1 MSEQDR
7 MQLPAPGWSPLT
19 EGYWRSAGEGRFVVQ
34 KCSDCGVHRWPPAWV
49 CYSCHSMRW
58 DWDELP
64 GIGVV
69 FSYTWADERPLSD
82 RIPLYNIAI
91 VELDGTKGEPVRIM
105 TRVVGADREAL
116 RVGMPVEVTFEKFD
130 DELSIPFFKIRS

>member
-1 MSEQDR
+1 
-7 MQLPAPGWSPLT
+7 
-19 EGYWRSAGEGRFVVQ
+19 
-34 KCSDCGVHRWPPAWV
+34 
-49 CYSCHSMRW
+49 MRW